1 MKEDVIDCHTH
12 AVGSCDGIISV
23 SPDFSAFEPDKVYSV
38 GIHPWSTSDDR
49 EINFQE
55 LEKAAS
61 AEQVVAIGE
70 CGLDRLRGAS
80 LDIQIGVFEKHIELS
95 EHIGKPLII
104 HCVRYSSELLALR
117 CKYSP
122 AQPWIY
128 HGFRGKP
135 ELARKLAD
143 SGIYLSFGE
152 KYNEDSLMTVPDDR
166 LLLET
171 DDSHLTVRQIM
182 ELYPAEKAACA
193 SENLRRLLRNNY

>member
-23 SPDFSAFEPDKVYSV
+23 PPDFSAFEPDKVYSV

-49 EINFQE
+49 EINFRE

-61 AEQVVAIGE
+61 ADQVVAIGE

-80 LDIQIGVFEKHIELS
+80 LDIQIDVFEKHIELS
-95 EHIGKPLII
+95 ERLGKPLVI
-104 HCVRYSSELLALR
+104 HCVRCSSELLALR
-117 CKYSP
+117 RRYQP

-135 ELARKLAD
+135 ELARQLAD

-152 KYNEDSLMTVPDDR
+152 KYNEDSLMTVPDE
-166 LLLET
+166 LFLMET
-171 DDSHLTVRQIM
+171 DDSPLTIRQIM
-182 ELYPAEKAACA
+182 ELYPAKKAVCA
-193 SENLRRLLRNNY
+193 AENLHRLLRNNY